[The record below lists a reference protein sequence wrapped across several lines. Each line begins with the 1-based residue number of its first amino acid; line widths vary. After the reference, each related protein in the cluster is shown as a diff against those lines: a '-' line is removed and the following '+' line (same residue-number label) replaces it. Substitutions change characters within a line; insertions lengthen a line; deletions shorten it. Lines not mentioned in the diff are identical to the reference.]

1 LTAHTLATHALL
13 VKEATQFFQTVASD
27 GSLIGGNRV
36 IAMMAVT
43 TRGTIH
49 TISQVNQFMGYCY
62 LNRLWL
68 HVWLDKD
75 EMAVT
80 G

>member
-1 LTAHTLATHALL
+1 
-13 VKEATQFFQTVASD
+13 
-27 GSLIGGNRV
+27 
-36 IAMMAVT
+36 MMAVT